1 MTPAIFIAR
10 VVGTADKL
18 IAGVMESMKIRE
30 QYEIA
35 GVNDTGDNLN
45 SVSFSPVNNDKHRVA
60 HVSANFHKNS
70 KRPQ

>member
-1 MTPAIFIAR
+1 MYFSRCSQTDVRTTVLSPVSLLPAIFIAR

-35 GVNDTGDNLN
+35 GVNDT
-45 SVSFSPVNNDKHRVA
+45 NDI
-60 HVSANFHKNS
+60 
-70 KRPQ
+70 